1 MTRNLRPGQTVRLSR
16 SFPYKAAAEG
26 DYKVVC
32 QLPDNGGEP
41 QYRVKS
47 VREPHERVVKES
59 ELAKI

>member
-1 MTRNLRPGQTVRLSR
+1 MTRNFRAGQRVRLSC

-26 DYKVVC
+26 DYKIVC

-47 VREPHERVVKES
+47 VREPHKRVVKES

>member
-1 MTRNLRPGQTVRLSR
+1 MTRNFRAGQAVRLSR

-26 DYKVVC
+26 DYKIVC

-47 VREPHERVVKES
+47 VREPHECVVKEN